1 MEAQNDWV
9 IAELSGPI
17 AAITMNRPQRHNSLV
32 PAFLRQLLAAF
43 EAVPSDGSVQAVI
56 LQANGRSFSTGGD
69 VAGFYQHLP
78 EIEAYALET
87 VGLLNQLILTMVAL
101 PVPVVA
107 AVHGIVTGG
116 SLGLV
121 LAADEVLL
129 APAASFTPYYCVVGF
144 SPDGGWTAML
154 PRLIGTRRTAEVINH
169 NRTINAEKAVAWGIA
184 NRIIAADQIRSE
196 ALWLAKDIAAK
207 QTGSIMATKELFKE
221 QHGDLASRLDKE
233 RARFARQVV
242 TPEAEAGMRRFLKLD
257 GAKV

>member
-1 MEAQNDWV
+1 MEVQSDWV

-17 AAITMNRPQRHNSLV
+17 VTITMNRPQRHNSLV

-43 EAVPSDGSVQAVI
+43 EAVPSDGTTKAVI

-78 EIEAYALET
+78 EIEAYALKL
-87 VGLLNQLILTMVAL
+87 VGLLNQVILAMVAL

-107 AVHGIVTGG
+107 AVQGMVTGG

-121 LAADEVLL
+121 LAADEVLV
-129 APAASFTPYYCVVGF
+129 APAASFTPYYSVVGF

-154 PRLIGTRRTAEVINH
+154 PRLIGSRRTAEVLNH

-184 NRIIAADQIRSE
+184 NRIISANNIRAE
-196 ALWLAKDIAAK
+196 ALWLARDIAAK
-207 QTGSIMATKELFKE
+207 QTGSIMAAKELFRD
-221 QHGDLASRLDKE
+221 QYGDLASRLEKE
-233 RARFARQVV
+233 RVCFARQVA
-242 TPEAEAGMRRFLKLD
+242 TSEAEAGMRRFLKMEGD
-257 GAKV
+257 KS